1 LRDASGPFGM
11 KRNIGR
17 SGAWGALCAGLAGC
31 AGAAP
36 ASSPASSPSSPPP
49 SPAISESLSRPA
61 AAASASAHL
70 AAPPSPLPVLV
81 PEALRGL
88 QAAILGAHGAVEVVS
103 SLTTEVGGRL
113 AGSPA
118 DKLAVAWAVRTMQAR
133 GFSNVHTEPV
143 KVPVWQRG
151 AEAAAIVLPVP
162 HVLAITTLGW
172 SGKTPSEGVVADVVR
187 FDSLDALKS
196 ADPKSTAAKI
206 VFLDVRMHAHGDS
219 SGYGEAVV
227 ARAIGPEEAS
237 KKGAAAVVIR
247 SIGSDDSRF
256 PHTGMMHHGK
266 EAATTLPAG
275 AISNADADLLERVL
289 DAHGSARLSLNLQ
302 PRWLPDAES
311 ANVVGDIVGR
321 ERPTETVLLGAHLD
335 SWDLAE
341 GAIDDGA
348 GCGIVLEAGRAI
360 GALAAKPRRTVR
372 VVLFAAEENSLAGA
386 TQYAKAHAP
395 EVGSMV
401 AAAEAD
407 AGTGSV
413 VRVLLPGAARL
424 PMLNEALALLH
435 VELADGTGTGEADI
449 TPLYALGVPMVGLR
463 QDPAR
468 YFDTHH
474 TAADTFARID
484 PKALTQAAAAF
495 ATVAW
500 TLAEADGD
508 LGRVPESDR
517 AKAR

>member
-1 LRDASGPFGM
+1 
-11 KRNIGR
+11 
-17 SGAWGALCAGLAGC
+17 
-31 AGAAP
+31 
-36 ASSPASSPSSPPP
+36 
-49 SPAISESLSRPA
+49 
-61 AAASASAHL
+61 
-70 AAPPSPLPVLV
+70 V
-81 PEALRGL
+81 EA
-88 QAAILGAHGAVEVVS
+88 VS

-143 KVPVWQRG
+143 QVPVWQRG
-151 AEAAAIVLPVP
+151 VEAAAIVAPVP
-162 HVLAITTLGW
+162 HMLAVTTLGW
-172 SGKTPSEGVVADVVR
+172 SGKTPTQGIVADVVR

-219 SGYGEAVV
+219 TGYGEAVV

-237 KKGAAAVVIR
+237 KKGAAAIVIR

-256 PHTGMMHHGK
+256 PHTGSMHHGK

-289 DAHGSARLSLNLQ
+289 DAHGTARISLNLQ

-311 ANVVGDIVGR
+311 ANVVGEIVGR
-321 ERPTETVLLGAHLD
+321 ERPTEVVLLGAHLD

-360 GALAAKPRRTVR
+360 GALPEKPRRTVR
-372 VVLFAAEENSLAGA
+372 VVLFAAEENSLAGG
-386 TQYAKAHAP
+386 TEYARAHAA
-395 EVGSMV
+395 EVAKIV

-407 AGTGSV
+407 AGAGSV
-413 VRVLLPGAARL
+413 VRVQVPGAGKL
-424 PMLNEALALLH
+424 PMLKEALGPLH
-435 VELADGTGTGEADI
+435 VQLVDGTGSGEADI

-474 TAADTFARID
+474 TANDTFERID
-484 PKALTQAAAAF
+484 ATALTEAAAAY

-500 TLAEADGD
+500 TLAEMDGD
-508 LGRVPESDR
+508 LGRVPESER